1 MKTFLLTPLILAAF
15 ASAPA
20 FAGGRPVMYVV
31 VDRVETTQDQSSISM
46 IRIWGSFTR
55 DNPQRDNFSKP
66 IDGYIQFGHGSD
78 KEAPK
83 WQKVVGTG
91 KAVLV
96 GCCGGASAFETVVI
110 HPANEKPKD
119 DGENIPYPTGHL
131 ELFGDM
137 YAGGRDNDRPEV
149 KTLLAFVAAKQKVCP
164 LCRSVAS
171 TVAKNPGPQP
181 VDDALVG
188 QWTVEYANGVVETCD
203 LVKEG
208 TANAAETKRSS
219 SRKVRDTMNGV
230 VVLAFDDDRIERWTR
245 IGQRMVV
252 EHWASSDHF
261 PRGTPILGIAAK
273 MKSKDK
279 EQKALRSSGED
290 MTLAVRKT
298 LLGKWK
304 IAMENDYR
312 GEWKFNVD
320 GTVDSSTNG
329 VKAGKWTIDLSKK
342 QVLINWS
349 SDAADK
355 LDLPLDPKSTTG
367 SQVGRNSY
375 KLDAVK
381 VP

>member
-1 MKTFLLTPLILAAF
+1 MKKFLLAPLILVAFGAAT
-15 ASAPA
+15 A

-55 DNPQRDNFSKP
+55 DNPRRDNFSKP
-66 IDGYIQFGHGSD
+66 IDGYIQFGRGSD

-83 WQKVVGTG
+83 WQKAAGTG

-119 DGENIPYPTGHL
+119 DGENVPYPTGHL

-137 YAGGRDNDRPEV
+137 FAGGRDNDRPEV
-149 KTLLAFVAAKQKVCP
+149 KTLLAFVSAKQKVCP
-164 LCRSVAS
+164 LCAGAAS
-171 TVAKNPGPQP
+171 IVAKNPGPQP
-181 VDDALVG
+181 VDDAWVG
-188 QWTVEYANGVVETCD
+188 QWTVEFANGVVETCD

-208 TANAAETKRSS
+208 TAKVAEPKRSS
-219 SRKVRDTMNGV
+219 QGKVRDAMNGV

-245 IGQRMVV
+245 VGQRMVV
-252 EHWASSDHF
+252 EHWASSDQF
-261 PRGTPILGIAAK
+261 PGAPPVLGIAERAGAGGGA
-273 MKSKDK
+273 
-279 EQKALRSSGED
+279 E

-304 IAMENDYR
+304 IALENDYR

-329 VKAGKWTIDLSKK
+329 AKAGKWTIDLSKK
-342 QVLINWS
+342 QVLIKWN

-367 SQVGRNSY
+367 SQVGRNNY
-375 KLDAVK
+375 KLEAVK